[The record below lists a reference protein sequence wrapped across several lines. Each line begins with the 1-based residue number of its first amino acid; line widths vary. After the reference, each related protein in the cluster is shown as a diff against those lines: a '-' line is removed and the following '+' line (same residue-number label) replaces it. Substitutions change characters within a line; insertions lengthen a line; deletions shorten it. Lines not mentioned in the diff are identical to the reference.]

1 MPERIW
7 AYECCGVTAGAIS
20 CPTCGGPG
28 EFSGWGLTV
37 PEALERYRRAY
48 GLEPMGPHLEL
59 AKEVFEGLRRE
70 CDRCGG
76 TGLEG
81 DVYEWRHCTRCEGGG
96 GVWTASEDA
105 IRAAWRRVLHFH
117 PAAAVAYQE
126 SPWAGVPWDPTATA
140 ATAPW
145 TPEAREAFAAY
156 QREVHRGRDGG
167 SLDHGGRSASVV
179 GSWRACMGL
188 GNNPKLR
195 RLEALRRRRRA
206 ARRRPKGYSI
216 HGLRHTDVQQAFVEA
231 ERRLGVHWPL
241 KGRGHCRRAT
251 LAPSYARTVARVA
264 RSGEV
269 MNPEFS
275 RGWLQ
280 LYPLPIIEEAA
291 RILGVTPWILVGQEY

>member
-1 MPERIW
+1 MPERVW
-7 AYECCGVTAGAIS
+7 SYSCCATTATS
-20 CPTCGGPG
+20 LHCPTCGGPG
-28 EFSGWGLTV
+28 EFAGWGLTV
-37 PEALERYRRAY
+37 PEAMERYRRAY
-48 GLEPMGPHLEL
+48 GLEPIGSHLDL
-59 AKEVFEGLRRE
+59 AKECFEGLRSD
-70 CDRCGG
+70 CGRCGG

-81 DVYEWRHCTRCEGGG
+81 DVYEWRYCLRCEGGG

-105 IRAAWRRVLHFH
+105 IRAAWRRVLQSY
-117 PAAAVAYQE
+117 PAAAVDYGE
-126 SPWAGVPWDPTATA
+126 SPWAGVPPD
-140 ATAPW
+140 APAPAW
-145 TPEAREAFAAY
+145 TPEAQEAFAAY
-156 QREVHRGRDGG
+156 QRKVHQRQDGHAPDEG
-167 SLDHGGRSASVV
+167 APVTYRPVSFPPPVKLKEDS
-179 GSWRACMGL
+179 
-188 GNNPKLR
+188 KLR